1 MRKSSIYFICTGV
14 ALLAI
19 TSGSAAYKK
28 LPDLQASPLLR
39 VVFNGCLLGNIE
51 PCG

>member
-1 MRKSSIYFICTGV
+1 MKKSSIYFLCLGV
-14 ALLAI
+14 VIFVIA
-19 TSGSAAYKK
+19 SGSAAYKK